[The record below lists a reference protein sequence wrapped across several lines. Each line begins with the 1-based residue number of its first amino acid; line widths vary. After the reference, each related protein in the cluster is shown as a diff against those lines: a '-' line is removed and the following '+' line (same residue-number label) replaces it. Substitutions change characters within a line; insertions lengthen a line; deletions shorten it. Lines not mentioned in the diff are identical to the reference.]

1 MNIWIVVAIIVLVLG
16 FIIGN
21 ILLLQQSAHSKLP
34 KVTKDNNKNFDD
46 EDDDWSKK

>member
-16 FIIGN
+16 FILGN
-21 ILLLQQSAHSKLP
+21 ILLLRQSAHSKMP

-46 EDDDWSKK
+46 EDDDWGKK

>member
-1 MNIWIVVAIIVLVLG
+1 MNIWIVVGIIVLVLG

-21 ILLLQQSAHSKLP
+21 ILLLQQSADIKMP

-46 EDDDWSKK
+46 EEDDWDKK